1 MSPGLT
7 DASGADNSDS
17 WNSEKHFVRT
27 PVDLH
32 RKLIQISE
40 RPVALRIQSDIKR
53 IMGFTEKLVCAE
65 SIKPA
70 AASPP
75 DTAGVPAAAAAAY
88 PLTEADDPCLQLYR
102 PNRKPFSGKIFY
114 TGPLPR
120 KGSDNHS
127 PASPRRS
134 PEYSGPPVQTSAH
147 AGRWSVLLYS
157 VKFLTEPVSE
167 VLKSLSGFLFGASFL
182 SPSAVGNSKLQLM
195 RSA

>member
-65 SIKPA
+65 SIKPQQ
-70 AASPP
+70 PVRLIQP
-75 DTAGVPAAAAAAY
+75 VFP
-88 PLTEADDPCLQLYR
+88 QQ
-102 PNRKPFSGKIFY
+102 
-114 TGPLPR
+114 
-120 KGSDNHS
+120 
-127 PASPRRS
+127 RRLRI
-134 PEYSGPPVQTSAH
+134 H
-147 AGRWSVLLYS
+147 
-157 VKFLTEPVSE
+157 
-167 VLKSLSGFLFGASFL
+167 
-182 SPSAVGNSKLQLM
+182 
-195 RSA
+195 